1 MTLPGP
7 FSNPVLHVVSIDRF
21 PFENNKKLFAP
32 QPNMLCE
39 SESHQ
44 KCKISDVILKIENV
58 RDFLIEFWFKK
69 YQSISTI
76 PMVIETYCNHHLYA
90 SIHNFYI

>member
-1 MTLPGP
+1 MIGFLLKTIKKTL
-7 FSNPVLHVVSIDRF
+7 
-21 PFENNKKLFAP
+21 AP
-32 QPNMLCE
+32 QSKMLGE

-44 KCKISDVILKIENV
+44 KCKISDETLKIENV

-76 PMVIETYCNHHLYA
+76 PMVIDTYCNHHLYA